1 MALDNCRRI
10 ADGGFNHLDYEA
22 KQKNLMGQLEITA
35 LLTPIL
41 VLLIN
46 TGIYIYLGSRT
57 ANKQQLNAIILY
69 LLLFSFLLNLA
80 WEMLQMPFFKN
91 MHWNWQSTI
100 FCAFASLADTLMV
113 LLLYNIF
120 ALVNKDVKWVLSIT
134 SSKFILL
141 SAIGGIGAILAEL
154 RHLRAGSWSY
164 TELMPIIPFVNV
176 GLVPVLQFMFLPI
189 IIFRL
194 TARFIK
200 Q

>member
-1 MALDNCRRI
+1 
-10 ADGGFNHLDYEA
+10 
-22 KQKNLMGQLEITA
+22 MGQLEITA